1 MKTPIFK
8 IGTTLG
14 MFLIAIAFVLNS
26 CKKDSTD
33 LPRKNPTA
41 QWDNTEMTKATF
53 IGQVI
58 QEDGSP
64 LEGAMVSTGSHQIT
78 TDADGFFYFSD
89 ITTPKNAT
97 SIKVEKTGYFK
108 AFKTLSVIANE
119 DNQTRIMIMEL
130 PSPVTFDASLGG
142 SVTIST
148 GGSIEFPQ
156 DAIIDPATNL
166 PYNGNVSVYAK
177 WIDPSGSNLAFLTP
191 GALRGIN
198 EEGAEED
205 LTTYGMQAVELVGD
219 AGQSLQLGNGQ
230 KAEVTFPLPSSLSGS
245 APATV
250 PLWHFDESNGMW
262 VEEGEATKTN
272 GTYVGSVSHF
282 SFWNCDYGG
291 PIVNFTCQLVD
302 ANNNP
307 VANTIV
313 RLIPTTS
320 TLSPR
325 ISFTNSNGNVT
336 GGLPINSTFDMEYI
350 PMGCSFNYPATFI
363 QTFSS
368 TNTNVNL
375 GTIVVTNNSNP
386 AVISGTV
393 TDCSN
398 AILPNAPVKL
408 VGAGSVLFTTADAAG
423 AFSMTMNCL
432 SSATTVTITSYDV
445 TNAVN
450 GSTSLNVSPNTTVN
464 AGAVQACG
472 TLNDFITL
480 NITNPPATTP
490 TTYTIVEPSGT
501 FSQNFQTETN
511 ISGTDATITPTVFT
525 NFRFDGPQTVAGLHN
540 LTSYYDNIDS
550 ITSYTPSVVNL
561 TSYGAIGAKIEGS
574 FTTSLT
580 GTVYNNATLNC
591 SFRVT
596 RQQ

>member
-53 IGQVI
+53 MGQVI

-89 ITTPKNAT
+89 ITTPINAT

-177 WIDPSGSNLAFLTP
+177 WIDPSGSNLALLTP

-262 VEEGEATKTN
+262 VEEGEATKIN

-282 SFWNCDYGG
+282 SFWNCDY
-291 PIVNFTCQLVD
+291 PNPLVNFTCQLVD
-302 ANNNP
+302 ANNLP
-307 VANTIV
+307 IGGAIV
-313 RLIPTTS
+313 KVITTS
-320 TLSPR
+320 PVSTGSG
-325 ISFTNSNGNVT
+325 ITNSSGNVI
-336 GGLPINSTFDMEYI
+336 GKIPANASFSLEYI
-350 PMGCSFNYPATFI
+350 PTGCSYNSPATFL
-363 QTFSS
+363 QNFS
-368 TNTNVNL
+368 TTAANINL
-375 GTIVVTNNSNP
+375 GTITVANSSNP
-386 AVISGTV
+386 AVV
-393 TDCSN
+393 TGIAEDCN
-398 AILPNAPVKL
+398 NVILANAPVKYKS
-408 VGAGSVLFTTADAAG
+408 GSVILTTLTNASG
-423 AFSMTMNCL
+423 AFTFTVNCL
-432 SSATTVTITSYDV
+432 SGPTSATLTAYDV
-445 TNAVN
+445 SNTVN
-450 GSTSLNVSPNTTVN
+450 GSSAITVTPNTIVN
-464 AGAVQACG
+464 AGLVQACG
-472 TLNDFITL
+472 TLSEFITWSSNDGTTTTNGSL
-480 NITNPPATTP
+480 LASNNVYISQSYSSNTYINGGDSSNTEFITF
-490 TTYTIVEPSGT
+490 G
-501 FSQNFQTETN
+501 FS
-511 ISGTDATITPTVFT
+511 
-525 NFRFDGPQTVAGLHN
+525 GPQTVAGTHTLNQYTDHMDGSTSQN
-540 LTSYYDNIDS
+540 ITGTPMVTLTKYQA
-550 ITSYTPSVVNL
+550 V
-561 TSYGAIGAKIEGS
+561 GGWIEGNFMATVTG
-574 FTTSLT
+574 FTAR
-580 GTVYNNATLNC
+580 TVNC
-591 SFRVT
+591 SFRVK
-596 RQQ
+596 RIQ